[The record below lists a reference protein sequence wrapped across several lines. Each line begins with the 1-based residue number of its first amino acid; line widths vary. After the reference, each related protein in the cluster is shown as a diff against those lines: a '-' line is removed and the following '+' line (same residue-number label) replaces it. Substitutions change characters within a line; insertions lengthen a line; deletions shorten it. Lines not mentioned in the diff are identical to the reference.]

1 MRVRGQMRTFVCATP
16 ECGRVVYTYRPER
29 AEDAESKCARCH
41 AAIRVAADRK
51 RRKAQQ
57 RRKAMEGKKRAAQKL
72 VAWNRSQ
79 SMAARMEEWNAKVKS
94 GWKQ

>member
-1 MRVRGQMRTFVCATP
+1 MRVRGQVRTFTCATP

-29 AEDAESKCARCH
+29 AEDAESKCCRCRQAISTAAR
-41 AAIRVAADRK
+41 RK
-51 RRKAQQ
+51 QRKAQQ
-57 RRKAMEGKKRAAQKL
+57 RSKARQGKKRAAQKL

-79 SMAARMEEWNAKVKS
+79 SMAARMAEWNAKVKS

>member
-1 MRVRGQMRTFVCATP
+1 MRVRGQMRTFTCATP
-16 ECGRVVYTYRPER
+16 GCGRVVYTYRPER
-29 AEDAESKCARCH
+29 AEDAVSKCCRCH

-57 RRKAMEGKKRAAQKL
+57 RSKARQGKKRAAQKL
-72 VAWNRSQ
+72 VAFNRAQ
-79 SMAARMEEWNAKVKS
+79 SMAVRMEEWNAKVKS

>member
-57 RRKAMEGKKRAAQKL
+57 RVKAAEGKKRAAQKL
-72 VAWNRSQ
+72 VAFNRAQ
-79 SMAARMEEWNAKVKS
+79 SMAARMEAWNQKIKE